1 MIDPSYPVF
10 LWQFT
15 CLGDLAPCSY
25 VFSKSLFPYFL
36 HTICDLETA
45 TWCHIHL
52 IFCEAKRVGVHLQR
66 KQECMGYGSHTF
78 TACALGVWVWG
89 DKGAKQEGHFYSIS
103 TSTPSPLLLIS
114 TSTLSPLLLHLH
126 CSCWQK
132 CSRPACPGEPDEI
145 FMPPKSASSCQEA
158 ALELVLEWYPAAER
172 FFCTK
177 T

>member
-52 IFCEAKRVGVHLQR
+52 IFCEAKRVGVLLQR
-66 KQECMGYGSHTF
+66 KQEYTGLWISHFHSLCSWGLSMG
-78 TACALGVWVWG
+78 WQ
-89 DKGAKQEGHFYSIS
+89 KGETGGTLLLHLHFYSIS
-103 TSTPSPLLLIS
+103 PSTPSALLLLAEVQQTSMSWGARWDFHASKIS
-114 TSTLSPLLLHLH
+114 
-126 CSCWQK
+126 
-132 CSRPACPGEPDEI
+132 I
-145 FMPPKSASSCQEA
+145 FMPGGSSRASPRVIPCCWKVFLHKNLKQ
-158 ALELVLEWYPAAER
+158 
-172 FFCTK
+172 CT
-177 T
+177 